1 MTKEIFNKYPALEVK
16 QPFGTFY
23 VISMKAKD
31 LLLVQ
36 FSDVL
41 RYDENRKL
49 TGSQRKLD
57 LKKRVKDITS
67 YINGDDT
74 AFPNSIIVSANYTEQ
89 GLIEDDDDLR
99 WRIEDEKG
107 QPVIIIPSDKK
118 LAAVIDG
125 QHRIN
130 GFEKSDDARKDMELI
145 VVVYLDLPNPYQ
157 AYLFATIN
165 YHQKPVDKSLALEQF
180 GFLTEIKP
188 PKSWSPELLAVY
200 LSKRLNFEGDS
211 PFYNHIK
218 VAPQNDEF
226 LLEFNPKKMDWLISS
241 ATVVDG
247 ILRLISSNP
256 REDNNRLRKME
267 PSERSR
273 IAIGR
278 DDSSPLREFYLTTND
293 VFIYTAVF
301 NFFTVVNEKM
311 IKPNVGRNSYIK
323 KTVGIQALFDVLK
336 EILNERLEDDKNIS
350 IKYFEKFV
358 DDFSSLDFE
367 SNFFTASGIGKSR
380 IKTIILISLGF
391 KDINSVRSDR
401 EEYYRLLN

>member
-1 MTKEIFNKYPALEVK
+1 MTNSFFNKYPVLEVK

-23 VISMKAKD
+23 VVSMKAKD
-31 LLLVQ
+31 LLLLQ

-41 RYDENRKL
+41 RYDENKRL
-49 TGSQRKLD
+49 SGSQRKLD
-57 LKKRVKDITS
+57 LNKRVKDITS

-74 AFPNSIIVSANYTEQ
+74 AFPNSIIVSANYTQE
-89 GLIEDDDDLR
+89 GLIEDDEELR
-99 WRIEDEKG
+99 WRIEEEKG
-107 QPVIIIPSDKK
+107 QPVLVIPSDKK

-130 GFEKSDDARKDMELI
+130 GFEKADEERKDMELI
-145 VVVYLDLPNPYQ
+145 VVIYLDLPNPYQ

-188 PKSWSPELLAVY
+188 PELWSPELLAVH
-200 LSKRLNFEGDS
+200 LSKRFNFEADS

-226 LLEFNPKKMDWLISS
+226 LLEYNPKQMDWLISS

-247 ILRLISSNP
+247 ILKLISSNP

-267 PSERSR
+267 QNDRIRSE
-273 IAIGR
+273 IDR
-278 DDSSPLREFYLTTND
+278 DDASPLREFYLMTND
-293 VFIYTAVF
+293 VFIYKVVY
-301 NFFTVVNEKM
+301 NFFTAVNEK
-311 IKPNVGRNSYIK
+311 IFKPNLGKNTYIK
-323 KTVGIQALFDVLK
+323 KTVGIQALFEVLK
-336 EILNERLEDDKNIS
+336 EILSVRLKEDKNIS
-350 IKYFEKFV
+350 LNYFENIV
-358 DDFSSLDFE
+358 ENFSSIDFG

-380 IKTIILISLGF
+380 IRNIILIRLGF
-391 KDINSVRSDR
+391 KNLTQVSSP
-401 EEYYRLLN
+401 EEYFDLL